1 MYKRSMLRY
10 YKQKYKMEI
19 VYIAIGIICGLVIAW
34 FIYRR
39 KAGQQSALHREE
51 LLKQENAF
59 INEKSEL
66 SHKLSVLEERANN
79 LQKEKTEVN
88 EAMNLERQKNEN
100 LTRSVSISATERK
113 NLEERLTTQKQELEE
128 LQKKFTTEF
137 ENIATKILKENTK
150 EFTSSNQKNM
160 SDIMSPIKEKLMSF
174 EKKVEE
180 TYDRE
185 LRDKISLK
193 EEVKKLYDLNS
204 KISDEANN
212 LTKALKGDVK
222 KQGNWGEVVLERI
235 LERSGLT
242 KGQEYDRE
250 VVMQNSEGQTIRPDV
265 IIHLPEEKHV
275 IVDSKVSLI
284 AYERFINSIGDVD
297 AEKFQKEHIVSMKA
311 HVKELAEKHYQSS
324 AAINSPDFVLM
335 FMPIESSFAMA
346 VQYDQELFNYA
357 WDNKIVIVS
366 PSTLLATLRTIA
378 SIWKQEQQNRN
389 VLEIA
394 KQGGLLYD
402 KLVGF
407 VEDMINLG
415 RQMDTSKKTY
425 ATAMNKLTEGSG
437 NLIRRA
443 ENIRELGAK
452 VKKKLPQSLIDRIND
467 TEAIAE

>member
-1 MYKRSMLRY
+1 
-10 YKQKYKMEI
+10 MEI
-19 VYIAIGIICGLVIAW
+19 LYIAIGIITGLVIAW

-39 KAGQQSALHREE
+39 QAGQQSAQHREE
-51 LLKQENAF
+51 LVKQENAF

-79 LQKEKTEVN
+79 LQKEKTDVN
-88 EAMNLERQKNEN
+88 EAVSVERQKNEN

-113 NLEERLTTQKQELEE
+113 NLEERLTNQKQELEE

-150 EFTSSNQKNM
+150 EFTTSNQKNM
-160 SDIMSPIKEKLMSF
+160 SDIMGPIKEKLMSF

-193 EEVKKLYDLNS
+193 EEVKKLYELNS

-265 IIHLPEEKHV
+265 IIRLPEEKHV
-275 IVDSKVSLI
+275 IVDSKVSLV
-284 AYERFINSIGDVD
+284 AYERYVNSIGDVD

-311 HVKELAEKHYQSS
+311 HVKELADKHYQSS
-324 AAINSPDFVLM
+324 SSLNSPDFVLM

-402 KLVGF
+402 KFVGF
-407 VEDMINLG
+407 VDDMIKLG
-415 RQMDTSKKTY
+415 KQMDTSKSSYQDAVK
-425 ATAMNKLTEGSG
+425 KLYDGSG
-437 NLIRRA
+437 NLVGRA
-443 ENIRELGAK
+443 EKIRELGAK
-452 VKKKLPQSLIDRIND
+452 VKKKLPQSLIDRINEKD
-467 TEAIAE
+467 AIQE

>member
-1 MYKRSMLRY
+1 VVKEKSMEYLY
-10 YKQKYKMEI
+10 
-19 VYIAIGIICGLVIAW
+19 IGIGILKGFIIGWLVM
-34 FIYRR
+34 R
-39 KAGQQSALHREE
+39 KKVTQQATSSREE
-51 LLKQENAF
+51 LLKQENSF
-59 INEKSEL
+59 IKEKSEL
-66 SHKLSVLEERANN
+66 SHKQSVLEERAIN
-79 LQKEKTEVN
+79 LQREKDDLN
-88 EAMNLERQKNEN
+88 DMLIFEREKNEK

-113 NLEERLTTQKQELEE
+113 NLEERLENQKKELEE

-160 SDIMSPIKEKLMSF
+160 SDIMGPIKEKLQSF

-242 KGQEYDRE
+242 KGEEYDRE

-265 IIHLPEEKHV
+265 IIRLPEEKHV

-284 AYERFINSIGDVD
+284 AYERFVNANGEAD
-297 AEKFQKEHIVSMKA
+297 AEKFQKEHIISMKA

-324 AAINSPDFVLM
+324 DELNSPDFVLM

-346 VQYDQELFNYA
+346 VQYDQELFGYA

-378 SIWKQEQQNRN
+378 SIWKQEHQNRN

-402 KLVGF
+402 KFVGF
-407 VEDMINLG
+407 VEDMIKLG
-415 RQMDTSKKTY
+415 KQMDTSKNSY
-425 ATAMNKLTEGSG
+425 QDAMKKLYDGSG
-437 NLIRRA
+437 NLVRRA

-452 VKKKLPQSLIDRIND
+452 VKKKLPQTLIDRMND
-467 TEAIAE
+467 NDALQ

>member
-1 MYKRSMLRY
+1 M
-10 YKQKYKMEI
+10 
-19 VYIAIGIICGLVIAW
+19 IAW
-34 FIYRR
+34 LILR
-39 KAGQQSALHREE
+39 KRVAHQAVLHREE

-59 INEKSEL
+59 ITEKSGL
-66 SHKLSVLEERANN
+66 SHQLSVLEERASN
-79 LQKEKTEVN
+79 LLKEKTDLN
-88 EAMNLERQKNEN
+88 EAVNVERLKNEN
-100 LTRSVSISATERK
+100 MTRSVSISATERK

-284 AYERFINSIGDVD
+284 AYERYVNSIGDVD

-324 AAINSPDFVLM
+324 SSLNSPDFVLM

-402 KLVGF
+402 KFVGF
-407 VEDMINLG
+407 VEDMIKLG
-415 RQMDTSKKTY
+415 NQMETSKKSY
-425 ATAMNKLTEGSG
+425 LDAMKKLYDGSG
-437 NLIRRA
+437 NMVRRA

-452 VKKKLPQSLIDRIND
+452 VKKKLPQSLIDRMND

>member
-1 MYKRSMLRY
+1 
-10 YKQKYKMEI
+10 ME
-19 VYIAIGIICGLVIAW
+19 YLYIGIGIVKGIIIGWLIMRKKASQKAAA
-34 FIYRR
+34 YR
-39 KAGQQSALHREE
+39 ED
-51 LLKQENAF
+51 LLKQENTY
-59 INEKSEL
+59 IKEKSEL
-66 SHKLSVLEERANN
+66 SHQQSILEERALN
-79 LQKEKTEVN
+79 LQREKVELNEVVS
-88 EAMNLERQKNEN
+88 LERDKNEK

-113 NLEERLTTQKQELEE
+113 NLEERLTSQKQELEE

-160 SDIMSPIKEKLMSF
+160 SDIMGPIKEKLMSF

-193 EEVKKLYDLNS
+193 EEVKKLYELNS

-242 KGQEYDRE
+242 KGEEYDRE

-265 IIHLPEEKHV
+265 IIHLPDEKHV
-275 IVDSKVSLI
+275 IVDSKVSLV
-284 AYERFINSIGDVD
+284 AYERFVNSIGDVD
-297 AEKFQKEHIVSMKA
+297 AEKFQKDHIVSMKA
-311 HVKELAEKHYQSS
+311 HVKELADKHYQSS
-324 AAINSPDFVLM
+324 ESINSPDFVLM

-346 VQYDQELFNYA
+346 VQYDQELFNFA

-402 KLVGF
+402 KFVGF
-407 VEDMINLG
+407 VDDMIKLG
-415 RQMDTSKKTY
+415 KQMDTSKNSY
-425 ATAMNKLTEGSG
+425 QDAMKKLYDGSG
-437 NLIRRA
+437 NLVRRA

-452 VKKKLPQSLIDRIND
+452 VKKKLPQSLIDRMND
-467 TEAIAE
+467 TDALGE

>member
-1 MYKRSMLRY
+1 
-10 YKQKYKMEI
+10 ME
-19 VYIAIGIICGLVIAW
+19 YLYIGIGILKGFIIGWLVM
-34 FIYRR
+34 R
-39 KAGQQSALHREE
+39 KKVNQQATLKREE
-51 LLKQENAF
+51 LLKQENTF
-59 INEKSEL
+59 IKEKSEL
-66 SHKLSVLEERANN
+66 SHKQSVLEERTIN
-79 LQKEKTEVN
+79 LQREKVDLN
-88 EAMNLERQKNEN
+88 DVLIFEREKNEK

-113 NLEERLTTQKQELEE
+113 NLEERLENQKQELEE

-150 EFTSSNQKNM
+150 EFTTSNQKNM
-160 SDIMSPIKEKLMSF
+160 SDIMGPIKEKLQSF

-242 KGQEYDRE
+242 KGEEYDRE

-265 IIHLPEEKHV
+265 IIRLPEEKHV

-284 AYERFINSIGDVD
+284 AYERFVNANGEAD
-297 AEKFQKEHIVSMKA
+297 AEKFQKEHIISMKA

-324 AAINSPDFVLM
+324 DALNSPDFVLM

-346 VQYDQELFNYA
+346 VQYDQELFGYA

-378 SIWKQEQQNRN
+378 SIWKQEHQNRN

-402 KLVGF
+402 KFVGF
-407 VEDMINLG
+407 VEDMIKLG
-415 RQMDTSKKTY
+415 KQMDTSKNSY
-425 ATAMNKLTEGSG
+425 QDAMKKLYDGSG
-437 NLIRRA
+437 NLVRRA

-452 VKKKLPQSLIDRIND
+452 VKKKLPQTLIDRMND
-467 TEAIAE
+467 TDALQ

>member
-1 MYKRSMLRY
+1 
-10 YKQKYKMEI
+10 MEI
-19 VYIAIGIICGLVIAW
+19 LYIALGIAKGLIIAW
-34 FIYRR
+34 LIFR
-39 KAGQQSALHREE
+39 KRVAHQAVLNREE

-79 LQKEKTEVN
+79 LLKEKTDLN
-88 EAMNLERQKNEN
+88 EAVIVERQKNEN

-160 SDIMSPIKEKLMSF
+160 SDIMGPIKEKLMSF

-250 VVMQNSEGQTIRPDV
+250 VVMQNSQGQTIRPDV
-265 IIHLPEEKHV
+265 IIRLPEEKHV

-284 AYERFINSIGDVD
+284 AYERYVNSIGDVD
-297 AEKFQKEHIVSMKA
+297 AEKFQKEHIVSMKS

-402 KLVGF
+402 KFVGF
-407 VEDMINLG
+407 VDDMIKLG
-415 RQMDTSKKTY
+415 KQMDTSKASY
-425 ATAMNKLTEGSG
+425 SDAMKKLYDGSG
-437 NLIRRA
+437 NMVRRA

-452 VKKKLPQSLIDRIND
+452 VKKKLPQSLIDRMNDGEQINNNNIL
-467 TEAIAE
+467 TIE

>member
-1 MYKRSMLRY
+1 
-10 YKQKYKMEI
+10 MEI
-19 VYIAIGIICGLVIAW
+19 VYIAIGIVCGLVIAW

-250 VVMQNSEGQTIRPDV
+250 VVMQNSDGQTIRPDV

-284 AYERFINSIGDVD
+284 AYERFVNSIGDVD

>member
-1 MYKRSMLRY
+1 
-10 YKQKYKMEI
+10 MEI
-19 VYIAIGIICGLVIAW
+19 LYIALGIAKGLIIAW
-34 FIYRR
+34 LIFR
-39 KAGQQSALHREE
+39 KRVAHQAVLNREE

-79 LQKEKTEVN
+79 LLKEKTDLN
-88 EAMNLERQKNEN
+88 EAVIVERQKNEN

-160 SDIMSPIKEKLMSF
+160 SDIMGPIKEKLMSF

-193 EEVKKLYDLNS
+193 EEVKKLYELNS

-284 AYERFINSIGDVD
+284 AYERYVNSIGDVD
-297 AEKFQKEHIVSMKA
+297 AEKFQKEHIVSMKS

-402 KLVGF
+402 KFVGF
-407 VEDMINLG
+407 VDDMIKLG
-415 RQMDTSKKTY
+415 KQMDTSKASY
-425 ATAMNKLTEGSG
+425 SDAMKKLYDGSG
-437 NLIRRA
+437 NMVRRA

-452 VKKKLPQSLIDRIND
+452 VKKKLPQSLIDRMNDGEQINNNNIL
-467 TEAIAE
+467 TIE

>member
-1 MYKRSMLRY
+1 
-10 YKQKYKMEI
+10 ME
-19 VYIAIGIICGLVIAW
+19 YLYIGIGILKGFIIGWLVM
-34 FIYRR
+34 R
-39 KAGQQSALHREE
+39 KKVTQQATSSREE
-51 LLKQENAF
+51 LLKQENSF
-59 INEKSEL
+59 IKEKSEL
-66 SHKLSVLEERANN
+66 SHKQSVLEERAIN
-79 LQKEKTEVN
+79 LQREKDDLN
-88 EAMNLERQKNEN
+88 DMLIFEREKNEK

-113 NLEERLTTQKQELEE
+113 NLEERLENQKKELEE

-160 SDIMSPIKEKLMSF
+160 SDIMGPIKEKLQSF

-242 KGQEYDRE
+242 KGEEYDRE

-265 IIHLPEEKHV
+265 IIRLPEEKHV

-284 AYERFINSIGDVD
+284 AYERFVNANGEAD
-297 AEKFQKEHIVSMKA
+297 AEKFQKEHIISMKA

-324 AAINSPDFVLM
+324 DELNSPDFVLM

-346 VQYDQELFNYA
+346 VQYDQELFGYA

-378 SIWKQEQQNRN
+378 SIWKQEHQNRN

-402 KLVGF
+402 KFVGF
-407 VEDMINLG
+407 VEDMIKLG
-415 RQMDTSKKTY
+415 KQMDTSKNSY
-425 ATAMNKLTEGSG
+425 QDAMKKLYDGSG
-437 NLIRRA
+437 NLVRRA

-452 VKKKLPQSLIDRIND
+452 VKKKLPQTLIDRMND
-467 TEAIAE
+467 NDALQ

>member
-1 MYKRSMLRY
+1 
-10 YKQKYKMEI
+10 ME
-19 VYIAIGIICGLVIAW
+19 YLYIGIGIVKGIIIGWLIMRKKASQKAAA
-34 FIYRR
+34 YR
-39 KAGQQSALHREE
+39 ED
-51 LLKQENAF
+51 LLKQENTY
-59 INEKSEL
+59 IKEKSEL
-66 SHKLSVLEERANN
+66 SHQQSILEERALN
-79 LQKEKTEVN
+79 LQREKVELNEVLS
-88 EAMNLERQKNEN
+88 LEREKNDK

-113 NLEERLTTQKQELEE
+113 NLEERLTSQKQELEE

-160 SDIMSPIKEKLMSF
+160 SDIMGPIKEKLMSF

-193 EEVKKLYDLNS
+193 EEVKKLYELNS

-242 KGQEYDRE
+242 KGEEYDRE

-265 IIHLPEEKHV
+265 IIHLPDEKHV
-275 IVDSKVSLI
+275 IVDSKVSLV
-284 AYERFINSIGDVD
+284 AYERFVNSIGDVD
-297 AEKFQKEHIVSMKA
+297 AEKFQKDHIVSMKA
-311 HVKELAEKHYQSS
+311 HVKELADKHYQSS
-324 AAINSPDFVLM
+324 ESINSPDFVLM

-346 VQYDQELFNYA
+346 VQYDQELFNFA

-402 KLVGF
+402 KFVGF
-407 VEDMINLG
+407 VDDMIKLG
-415 RQMDTSKKTY
+415 KQMDTSKNSY
-425 ATAMNKLTEGSG
+425 QDAMKKLYDGSG
-437 NLIRRA
+437 NLVRRA

-452 VKKKLPQSLIDRIND
+452 VKKKLPQSLIDRMND
-467 TEAIAE
+467 TDALGE

>member
-1 MYKRSMLRY
+1 
-10 YKQKYKMEI
+10 ME
-19 VYIAIGIICGLVIAW
+19 YLYIGIGILKGFIIGWLVM
-34 FIYRR
+34 R
-39 KAGQQSALHREE
+39 KKVTQQTTLSREE
-51 LLKQENAF
+51 LLKQENSF
-59 INEKSEL
+59 IKEKSEL
-66 SHKLSVLEERANN
+66 LHKQSAIEERAIN
-79 LQKEKTEVN
+79 LQREKDDLNDV
-88 EAMNLERQKNEN
+88 LIFEREKNEK

-113 NLEERLTTQKQELEE
+113 NLEERLENQKQELEE

-150 EFTSSNQKNM
+150 EFTTSNQKNM
-160 SDIMSPIKEKLMSF
+160 SDIMGPIKEKLQSF

-242 KGQEYDRE
+242 KGEEYDRE

-265 IIHLPEEKHV
+265 IIRLPEEKHV

-284 AYERFINSIGDVD
+284 AYERFVNANGEAD
-297 AEKFQKEHIVSMKA
+297 AEKFQKEHIISMKA

-324 AAINSPDFVLM
+324 DDLNSPDFVLM

-346 VQYDQELFNYA
+346 VQYDQELFGYA

-378 SIWKQEQQNRN
+378 SIWKQEHQNRN

-402 KLVGF
+402 KFVGF
-407 VEDMINLG
+407 VEDMIKLG
-415 RQMDTSKKTY
+415 KQMDTSKNSY
-425 ATAMNKLTEGSG
+425 QDAMKKLYDGSG
-437 NLIRRA
+437 NLVRRA

-452 VKKKLPQSLIDRIND
+452 VKKKLPQTLIDRMND
-467 TEAIAE
+467 TDALQ

>member
-1 MYKRSMLRY
+1 
-10 YKQKYKMEI
+10 ME
-19 VYIAIGIICGLVIAW
+19 YLYIGIGIVKGIIIGWLIMRKKASQKAAA
-34 FIYRR
+34 YR
-39 KAGQQSALHREE
+39 ED
-51 LLKQENAF
+51 LLKQENTY
-59 INEKSEL
+59 IKEKSEL
-66 SHKLSVLEERANN
+66 SHQQSILEERALN
-79 LQKEKTEVN
+79 LQREKVELNEVLS
-88 EAMNLERQKNEN
+88 LEREKNDK

-113 NLEERLTTQKQELEE
+113 NLEERLTSQKQELEE

-160 SDIMSPIKEKLMSF
+160 SDIMGPIKEKLMSF

-193 EEVKKLYDLNS
+193 EEVKKLYELNS

-242 KGQEYDRE
+242 KGEEYDRE

-265 IIHLPEEKHV
+265 IIHLPDEKHV
-275 IVDSKVSLI
+275 IVDSKVSLV
-284 AYERFINSIGDVD
+284 AYERFVNSIGDVD
-297 AEKFQKEHIVSMKA
+297 AEKFQKDHIVSMKS
-311 HVKELAEKHYQSS
+311 HVKELADKHYQSS
-324 AAINSPDFVLM
+324 ESINSPDFVLM

-346 VQYDQELFNYA
+346 VQYDQELFNFA

-402 KLVGF
+402 KFVGF
-407 VEDMINLG
+407 VDDMIKLG
-415 RQMDTSKKTY
+415 KQMDTSKNSY
-425 ATAMNKLTEGSG
+425 QDAMKKLYDGSG
-437 NLIRRA
+437 NLVRRA

-452 VKKKLPQSLIDRIND
+452 VKKKLPQTLIDRMND
-467 TEAIAE
+467 TDALQQ

>member
-1 MYKRSMLRY
+1 
-10 YKQKYKMEI
+10 MEI
-19 VYIAIGIICGLVIAW
+19 LYIAIGIICGLVIAW

-39 KAGQQSALHREE
+39 KAGQQSALHRED

-79 LQKEKTEVN
+79 LQKEKTDVN
-88 EAMNLERQKNEN
+88 EAVNLERQKNEN

-113 NLEERLTTQKQELEE
+113 NLEERLTNQKQELEE

-150 EFTSSNQKNM
+150 EFTTSNQKNM
-160 SDIMSPIKEKLMSF
+160 SDIMGPIKEKLMSF

-193 EEVKKLYDLNS
+193 EEVKKLYELNS

-250 VVMQNSEGQTIRPDV
+250 VVMQNSQGQTIRPDV
-265 IIHLPEEKHV
+265 IIHLPEDKHV

-284 AYERFINSIGDVD
+284 AYERFVNSIGDVD
-297 AEKFQKEHIVSMKA
+297 AGKFQKEHIVSMKS
-311 HVKELAEKHYQSS
+311 HVKELADKHYQSS
-324 AAINSPDFVLM
+324 ESINSPDFVLM

-346 VQYDQELFNYA
+346 VQYDQELFNFA

-402 KLVGF
+402 KFVGF
-407 VEDMINLG
+407 VDDMIKLG
-415 RQMDTSKKTY
+415 KQMDTSKTSY
-425 ATAMNKLTEGSG
+425 QDAMKKLYDGSG
-437 NLIRRA
+437 NMVRRA

-452 VKKKLPQSLIDRIND
+452 VKKKLPQSLIDRMNDGEQINNNNVLSI
-467 TEAIAE
+467 E

>member
-1 MYKRSMLRY
+1 
-10 YKQKYKMEI
+10 ME
-19 VYIAIGIICGLVIAW
+19 YLYIGIGILKGFIIGWLVM
-34 FIYRR
+34 R
-39 KAGQQSALHREE
+39 KKVNQQATLKREE
-51 LLKQENAF
+51 LLKQENTF
-59 INEKSEL
+59 IKEKSEL
-66 SHKLSVLEERANN
+66 SHKQSVLEERAIN
-79 LQKEKTEVN
+79 LQREKDDLNDV
-88 EAMNLERQKNEN
+88 LIFEREKNEK

-113 NLEERLTTQKQELEE
+113 NLEERLENQKQELEE

-150 EFTSSNQKNM
+150 EFTTSNQKNM
-160 SDIMSPIKEKLMSF
+160 SDIMGPIKEKLQSF

-242 KGQEYDRE
+242 KGEEYDRE

-265 IIHLPEEKHV
+265 IIRLPEEKHV

-284 AYERFINSIGDVD
+284 AYERFVNANGEAD
-297 AEKFQKEHIVSMKA
+297 AEKFQKEHIISMKA

-324 AAINSPDFVLM
+324 DALNSPDFVLM

-346 VQYDQELFNYA
+346 VQYDQELFGYA

-378 SIWKQEQQNRN
+378 SIWKQEHQNRN

-402 KLVGF
+402 KFVGF
-407 VEDMINLG
+407 VEDMIKLG
-415 RQMDTSKKTY
+415 KQMDTSKNSY
-425 ATAMNKLTEGSG
+425 QDAMKKLYDGSG
-437 NLIRRA
+437 NLVRRA

-452 VKKKLPQSLIDRIND
+452 VKKKLPQTLIDRMND
-467 TEAIAE
+467 TDALQ

>member
-1 MYKRSMLRY
+1 
-10 YKQKYKMEI
+10 MEI
-19 VYIAIGIICGLVIAW
+19 LYIALGIAKGLIIAW
-34 FIYRR
+34 LILR
-39 KAGQQSALHREE
+39 KKVTHQAVLNREE
-51 LLKQENAF
+51 LLKQENSF

-66 SHKLSVLEERANN
+66 SHKISVLEERAAN
-79 LQKEKTEVN
+79 LQNEKTDLIET
-88 EAMNLERQKNEN
+88 MNVEREKNEK

-137 ENIATKILKENTK
+137 ENIAAKILKENTK

-222 KQGNWGEVVLERI
+222 KQGNWGEIVLERI

-242 KGQEYDRE
+242 KGQEYERE
-250 VVMQNSEGQTIRPDV
+250 VVMQNNEGQTIRPDV

-284 AYERFINSIGDVD
+284 AYERYVNSIGDVD
-297 AEKFQKEHIVSMKA
+297 AEKFQKEHIISMKA
-311 HVKELAEKHYQSS
+311 HVKELADKHYQSS
-324 AAINSPDFVLM
+324 SSLNSPDFVLM

-346 VQYDQELFNYA
+346 VQYDQELFNFA

-402 KLVGF
+402 KFVGF
-407 VEDMINLG
+407 VDDMIKLG
-415 RQMDTSKKTY
+415 KQMDTSKSSYQDAVK
-425 ATAMNKLTEGSG
+425 KLYDGSG
-437 NLIRRA
+437 NLVGRA
-443 ENIRELGAK
+443 EKIRELGAK
-452 VKKKLPQSLIDRIND
+452 VKKKLPQSLIDRIN
-467 TEAIAE
+467 EKGAIQE